1 MRIPTTPIP
10 ALRRLSSVGM
20 AVALLVGGGA
30 AFAVAALS
38 AGSAGADTTSSTTT
52 TTTATG
58 NSGSGSGSGS
68 GTTLGGFT
76 VSALAEASTAQYEQP
91 NFPLPS
97 TPSLEFDEGYAA
109 TNDHFGPSGSAVAS
123 SLYPGQVVANAG
135 PELGLLVP
143 GLPLPPAPV
152 WPVDAVSGY
161 PQTPNTA
168 STDQPGVNMDAT
180 STGNANTATASIGDD
195 APTAGTGGGAAAST
209 PTIPYATSLTGAL
222 SSLLGTTPTTSSN
235 GNPLAEESSLMG
247 IGFSSGTSTSGA
259 TGGTAVATGTAVD
272 TGISILGGL
281 ISIGGVTTTA
291 TASSDG
297 TTGTVTGST
306 VLSNVSIAGE
316 PVTIDANGI
325 HAAGS
330 TAPAVPI
337 SSLNSTLSQLGI
349 SLSLTNAVDTLNG
362 PAAARTLNGLSI
374 SIDLTTLD
382 DAANKVLG
390 ALPASDTSQLP
401 VAVPN
406 KQIFTLDLGSVTVSS
421 AAAPGFAA
429 SGNSGSADSGAAGD
443 SALGSLADGSFGDG
457 GSGDTGGG
465 GGNSSTGGTATSAHT
480 GIGKPTSAITPIF
493 TGIGAGLVLL
503 GLAAAAALAYGY
515 KRVDDATELVGP
527 VCSDGDPLSAR
538 FLDGDD
544 SITDAGGIGL

>member
-1 MRIPTTPIP
+1 MNGPTRSART
-10 ALRRLSSVGM
+10 LRRLSSAGM

-30 AFAVAALS
+30 ALAVAALS
-38 AGSAGADTTSSTTT
+38 SGSAGADTTGTTTT
-52 TTTATG
+52 TTTAGTTG
-58 NSGSGSGSGS
+58 NSGAGSGS

-168 STDQPGVNMDAT
+168 STDQPGVSMDAS
-180 STGNANTATASIGDD
+180 STGDANTATASIGDD
-195 APTAGTGGGAAAST
+195 APTAGTGGGAAAAT
-209 PTIPYATSLTGAL
+209 PTIPDVTSLTGAL
-222 SSLLGTTPTTSSN
+222 SSLLGSPPASSN

-259 TGGTAVATGTAVD
+259 SGGTAVATGTAVD
-272 TGISILGGL
+272 SGISILGGL
-281 ISIGGVTTTA
+281 ITIGGVTTTA

-297 TTGTVTGST
+297 TTGTVSGST
-306 VLSNVSIAGE
+306 VLTNVNIGGE
-316 PVTIDANGI
+316 AVTIDANGI

-337 SSLNSTLSQLGI
+337 SSLNSTLNQLGI

-374 SIDLTTLD
+374 TIDLTTLD
-382 DAANKVLG
+382 DAANKFF
-390 ALPASDTSQLP
+390 ANLPASATSQLP
-401 VAVPN
+401 LAVPN
-406 KQIFTLDLGSVTVSS
+406 KQIFTLYLGSVTVSS
-421 AAAPGFAA
+421 AAAPGFAD
-429 SGNSGSADSGAAGD
+429 SGGDAGSADSGTAGD
-443 SALGSLADGSFGDG
+443 SSLGSLADGSFGDG
-457 GSGDTGGG
+457 GSGDSGS

-480 GIGKPTSAITPIF
+480 GIGRPASAITPIF

-527 VCSDGDPLSAR
+527 VCADGDPLSAR

-544 SITDAGGIGL
+544 SITDAGGISP